1 MQERVEVAGGEGVR
15 FAVEDAV
22 READVL
28 IDIVGDLDGH
38 CLCCGA
44 AAALRGRMAATTD

>member
-1 MQERVEVAGGEGVR
+1 MQERVDEADGEGVR
-15 FAVEDAV
+15 VAV

-28 IDIVGDLDGH
+28 IDTVGDLDGH

-44 AAALRGRMAATTD
+44 AAALRGRMTATTD